1 MSMIY
6 SIVITTVG
14 SKEEAEKIART
25 LLDLRL
31 AACIQVSQI
40 QSYYTW
46 QGRVNVDDEQM
57 LLIKCKQA
65 DFDDLQKCIKENHS
79 YEVPE
84 IIQIPITAGLPAYLQ
99 WISAVTR

>member
-1 MSMIY
+1 MSTIY
-6 SIVITTVG
+6 SIVITTV
-14 SKEEAEKIART
+14 SNKDEAEKIAGV
-25 LLDLRL
+25 LLARRL

-46 QGRVNVDDEQM
+46 KEIVNVDDEQL

-65 DFDDLQKCIKENHS
+65 DFDEIQHCIISNHS

-84 IIQIPITAGLPAYLQ
+84 IIQIPITAGLPEYFQ
-99 WISAVTR
+99 WISEVTR

>member
-1 MSMIY
+1 MSTIY
-6 SIVITTVG
+6 SIVITTV
-14 SKEEAEKIART
+14 SNKDEAEKIAGV
-25 LLDLRL
+25 LLAHRL

-46 QGRVNVDDEQM
+46 KEIVNVDDEQL

-65 DFDDLQKCIKENHS
+65 DFDEIQHCITSNHS

-84 IIQIPITAGLPAYLQ
+84 IIQIPITAGLPEYFQ
-99 WISAVTR
+99 WISEVTK